1 MVENQNRLVE
11 IQEQIQDYKQKL
23 VLAEQN
29 YQTAKRACRITD
41 AKQLKIKIEY
51 LHQQIMELEQQ

>member
-29 YQTAKRACRITD
+29 YQTTKKACRITD
-41 AKQLKIKIEY
+41 AKQLKIQIEY